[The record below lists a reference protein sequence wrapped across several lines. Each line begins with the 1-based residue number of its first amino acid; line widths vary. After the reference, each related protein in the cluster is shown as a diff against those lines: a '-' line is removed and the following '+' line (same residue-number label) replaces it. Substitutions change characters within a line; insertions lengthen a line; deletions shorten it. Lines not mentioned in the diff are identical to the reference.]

1 MIKII
6 IIIIEMFIVII
17 LLGYI
22 YFICIIHPIAGKTLS
37 EQIYNLYLILKE
49 SDYALS
55 GHSPAVGSKLEDAWH
70 WTQPCSG

>member
-55 GHSPAVGSKLEDAWH
+55 GHSPAVGL
-70 WTQPCSG
+70 